1 MLANFVTIQGVNDK
15 KECENLFEF
24 NLVVFQLSL
33 WSKMQFIVQM
43 AKPRS
48 VSRRTMYNCTS
59 DDDYSCSACLPCLPC
74 LPGCLPVWLPGC
86 PPPRW
91 QEGASLHLLHC
102 NQSNHSRLAG
112 LSSTPISQHASAG
125 HDFSA
130 SSLSALVISPIS
142 RHAWFSQISP
152 SEQ

>member
-33 WSKMQFIVQM
+33 SGQKCSSLYKWQSHDQ
-43 AKPRS
+43 
-48 VSRRTMYNCTS
+48 SRGAQCTI
-59 DDDYSCSACLPCLPC
+59 APPMMITLALPCLPAC
-74 LPGCLPVWLPGC
+74 LVLGA

>member
-1 MLANFVTIQGVNDK
+1 MKIFLNSTWLYFNSLSGQKCSSLYKWQRHDQSRGAQCTIATPMMIILA
-15 KECENLFEF
+15 L
-24 NLVVFQLSL
+24 
-33 WSKMQFIVQM
+33 
-43 AKPRS
+43 P
-48 VSRRTMYNCTS
+48 
-59 DDDYSCSACLPCLPC
+59 CLPCLPC
-74 LPGCLPVWLPGC
+74 LPGCLPVWLPGA

-125 HDFSA
+125 HNFSA